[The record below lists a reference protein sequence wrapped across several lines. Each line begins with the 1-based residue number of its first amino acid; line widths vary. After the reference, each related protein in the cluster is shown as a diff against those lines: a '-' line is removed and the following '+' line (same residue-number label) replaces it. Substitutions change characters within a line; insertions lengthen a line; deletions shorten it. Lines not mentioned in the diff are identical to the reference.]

1 MSVNRNVTVPPGR
14 ATALPYKRESPRERD
29 EPVSA
34 PARGQPGGV
43 VRVGR
48 RRAREGARGGQ
59 ADPVVGRLRGVPLVP
74 RDGAR
79 VVRGRGDGGADERA
93 LREREG
99 RPRATAGR
107 GWGLHGRGGRDDR
120 A

>member
-14 ATALPYKRESPRERD
+14 ATALPYKREPACERD
-29 EPVSA
+29 EPVPA
-34 PARGQPGGV
+34 PARRQPGRV

-48 RRAREGARGGQ
+48 RGAGEGAGGGQ
-59 ADPVVGRLRGVPLVP
+59 ADPALGRLRGLPLVP

-79 VVRGRGDGGADERA
+79 VVRGPGDRGGDERA

-99 RPRATAGR
+99 R
-107 GWGLHGRGGRDDR
+107 
-120 A
+120 